1 MRKHT
6 GQFDPEWRCWTVFG
20 RRSHSGVP
28 GAGPASGVD
37 AAGFGRVAA
46 ASVSIVVVDEA
57 SSIKSMMGHSGFAM
71 VVGAAEQRRLKQR
84 ISDTRSGGVRIGLRN
99 GDSGD
104 EVTIQKSK
112 SAVFI
117 LASVQMCKVHY
128 VFFFSTLFFFFWGG
142 FWAFCLFSGPLKH
155 GYFYTGQPPVSMA
168 RF

>member
-1 MRKHT
+1 MHKHT

-46 ASVSIVVVDEA
+46 ASVSIVVVDEP
-57 SSIKSMMGHSGFAM
+57 SSIRSMMGHSGFAM
-71 VVGAAEQRRLKQR
+71 VVGAAEQRRLKQK
-84 ISDTRSGGVRIGLRN
+84 ISDTRSGGVRIGRCGKGTRGTGEN
-99 GDSGD
+99 P
-104 EVTIQKSK
+104 K
-112 SAVFI
+112 
-117 LASVQMCKVHY
+117 VQERCVY
-128 VFFFSTLFFFFWGG
+128 TGQRPDVQSPLCFFFFDPFFFFG

>member
-1 MRKHT
+1 MHKHM

-46 ASVSIVVVDEA
+46 ASVSIVVVDEP

-84 ISDTRSGGVRIGLRN
+84 ISDTRSRGALRE

-104 EVTIQKSK
+104 RVKIQKSK

-128 VFFFSTLFFFFWGG
+128 GIS
-142 FWAFCLFSGPLKH
+142 
-155 GYFYTGQPPVSMA
+155 Q
-168 RF
+168 